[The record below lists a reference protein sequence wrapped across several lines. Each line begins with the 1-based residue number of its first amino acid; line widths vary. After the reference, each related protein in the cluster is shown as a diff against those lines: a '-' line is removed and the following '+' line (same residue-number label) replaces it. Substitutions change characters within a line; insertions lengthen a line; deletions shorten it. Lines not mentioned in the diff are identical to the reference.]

1 VGHPER
7 PGAVEQVS
15 DVALRTVRLRD
26 GRDLAVAVSGPGDG
40 VPLLYHHGTPGCL
53 LQPAA
58 NRAACAQRGLRLVT
72 YTRAGGQGSSR
83 QVGRTVAD
91 VAADMADVLDA
102 IGADRCLV
110 AGKSGGGP
118 HALAT
123 GALLPDRVAAVVSIA
138 GLRPYLAPEDATFLD
153 GMGEDNVVEFNLALE
168 GEEALRPFVMKHRE
182 AIKDA
187 DAGAVVAD
195 LRTLLPEVDR
205 AVLTSGVG
213 ADLVAGMVGGVQVPD
228 AWIDDD
234 LAFVRDWGFELSS
247 IAVPT
252 YVWQGSEDLMVPF
265 HHGEWLAAHVP
276 GAVAHLEQGEGHFS
290 VAVGAFGRMLDE
302 AVRHL

>member
-1 VGHPER
+1 MISAASE
-7 PGAVEQVS
+7 VEE
-15 DVALRTVRLRD
+15 RTVALRD
-26 GRDLAVAVSGPGDG
+26 GRELAVAVSGPAGG

-53 LQPAA
+53 LQTAG
-58 NRAACAQRGLRLVT
+58 NRAACAERGLRLVT
-72 YTRAGGQGSSR
+72 YTRAGGQGSTR
-83 QVGRTVAD
+83 NPGRTVAD

-102 IGADRCLV
+102 VGADRCVV

-138 GLRPYLAPEDATFLD
+138 GVRPYKVGDTEVAGFLD
-153 GMGEDNVVEFNLALE
+153 GMGEDNIVEFGLALE
-168 GEEALRPFVMKHRE
+168 GEAALRPFVMEHRE
-182 AIKDA
+182 AMKDA
-187 DAGAVVAD
+187 NAADVVAD
-195 LRTLLPEVDR
+195 LRTLLPDVDR
-205 AVLTSGVG
+205 AVLTSEVG
-213 ADLVAGMVGGVQVPD
+213 TDTVAAMVGGVQVPD

-234 LAFVRDWGFELSS
+234 LAFVRDWGFDLAS

-265 HHGEWLAAHVP
+265 HHGQWLAEHVP

-290 VAVGAFGRMLDE
+290 VAVGALGAMLDE